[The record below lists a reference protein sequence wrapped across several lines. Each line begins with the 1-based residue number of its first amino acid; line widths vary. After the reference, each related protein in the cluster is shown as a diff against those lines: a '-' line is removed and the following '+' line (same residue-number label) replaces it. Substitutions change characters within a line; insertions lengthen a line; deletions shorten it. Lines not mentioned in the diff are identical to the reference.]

1 MSSWPSAVAAAA
13 AVGRLQ
19 TCRCC
24 LVASVGDATDTLT
37 TAAVGGAGG
46 VRKPI
51 HRHYAATNKPLP
63 RHPRTFALT
72 VEVVLPFGSLVSAA
86 AAAVEFRRPSIDGTG
101 PRRNFDGTAGKR
113 TRSKAN
119 RKWAS
124 DLGPRIIP
132 GGVESPDRGFV
143 T

>member
-1 MSSWPSAVAAAA
+1 VSSWLSAVAA
-13 AVGRLQ
+13 AVGRLR

-24 LVASVGDATDTLT
+24 PVASAGDATDTLT
-37 TAAVGGAGG
+37 TAAVGGADG

-51 HRHYAATNKPLP
+51 HHHYAATNKPLP
-63 RHPRTFALT
+63 RHLRIFALT
-72 VEVVLPFGSLVSAA
+72 AEVVLPFGSLVSAA

-101 PRRNFDGTAGKR
+101 PRRNSGGTAGKR
-113 TRSKAN
+113 TRSKAS

-124 DLGPRIIP
+124 DLGPHIIP
-132 GGVESPDRGFV
+132 GGVESPNRGFV

>member
-1 MSSWPSAVAAAA
+1 MSSWPSAVAAV
-13 AVGRLQ
+13 AVGLLR

-24 LVASVGDATDTLT
+24 PVASAGDATDTLT

-86 AAAVEFRRPSIDGTG
+86 AAVEFRRPSIDGTG
-101 PRRNFDGTAGKR
+101 PHRNFGGTAGKR